1 VNAPTPKKRTLFVDV
16 YSRLKAKGVAD
27 ELGYQGSLMSSGLG
41 LDRMDKLEV
50 FIFGVSS
57 RSCWS

>member
-1 VNAPTPKKRTLFVDV
+1 MNAPTPKKRTLFVDV

-27 ELGYQGSLMSSGLG
+27 ELRYHAQMCG
-41 LDRMDKLEV
+41 LDLHQMDKLEV